1 VDGVLDYRP
10 ALTAIVDARRRGD
23 DPGAIARAFHNGLAR
38 GVADAVLALAES
50 HRVDTVVL
58 SGGVFQNALLLSE
71 LHDLLT
77 RQHLHV
83 WTNHAVP
90 ANDGGISLGQAA
102 LAAVV

>member
-1 VDGVLDYRP
+1 
-10 ALTAIVDARRRGD
+10 
-23 DPGAIARAFHNGLAR
+23 
-38 GVADAVLALAES
+38 VADLVVTLACEE
-50 HRVDTVVL
+50 RDTSPIVAL

-77 RQHLHV
+77 RRHLRV

-102 LAAVV
+102 LAAVGASRQSS